1 MPSVY
6 CGLIRREM
14 IILFEAFFN
23 FTKTPFQR
31 DIPAGSLYITP
42 QLKILQDRLSHGVR
56 NGYFLIVTGDSGSGK
71 TTVIRKFMSEL
82 DQSRTAAFYVS
93 ESRLTPRNF
102 YFEVL
107 NQLGVKPRFYRG
119 DAKRQLVKE
128 IRALSND
135 KKLPVIVIDEVH
147 LCDMEMLTEIRFLL
161 NFDMDS
167 RSPMSLILVGQ
178 SEIRDIL
185 RKQVYE
191 AVSQRI
197 DLRCHIPPLDR
208 SQTADYISAH
218 IAYASG
224 SHSDIF
230 TDAAVSA
237 IFDFSN
243 GLPRKINRVASL
255 CLMHAAQTSKRIIDD
270 HMVALIIDGEL
281 SW

>member
-1 MPSVY
+1 M
-6 CGLIRREM
+6 
-14 IILFEAFFN
+14 FEAFFN

-31 DIPAGSLYITP
+31 DIHVDSLYVTP
-42 QLKILQDRLSHGVR
+42 QLKDFQDRLAHGVK
-56 NGYFLIVTGDSGSGK
+56 NCFFLIVTGDSGSGK
-71 TTVIRKFMSEL
+71 TTAIRQFMSGL
-82 DQSRTAAFYVS
+82 DQSKFVAFYVS

-102 YFEVL
+102 YFDVL

-119 DAKRQLVKE
+119 DAKRQLIKE
-128 IRALSND
+128 IRALSSD
-135 KKLPVIVIDEVH
+135 RKLPVIIIDEVH

-178 SEIRDIL
+178 SEIRDTL

-208 SQTADYISAH
+208 PQTADYISAH
-218 IAYASG
+218 IAYAAG
-224 SHSDIF
+224 SHMEIF
-230 TDAAVSA
+230 TDAAISA
-237 IFDFSN
+237 IFEYSS

-255 CLMHAAQTSKRIIDD
+255 CLMHAAQINKRLIDD
-270 HMVALIIDGEL
+270 HMVSLLIDGEL

>member
-1 MPSVY
+1 M
-6 CGLIRREM
+6 
-14 IILFEAFFN
+14 FEAFFN

-31 DIPAGSLYITP
+31 DIPHGALYMTP
-42 QLKILQDRLSHGVR
+42 QFNALQDRLSHGVKNR
-56 NGYFLIVTGDSGSGK
+56 YFLIVTGDSGSGK
-71 TTVIRKFMSEL
+71 TTAIRHFTSSL
-82 DQSRTAAFYVS
+82 DSNRTVSLYVS
-93 ESRLTPRNF
+93 ESSLTPRNF
-102 YFEVL
+102 YFDIL

-128 IRALSND
+128 FQKFSDD
-135 KKLPVIVIDEVH
+135 KKLPVIIIDEAH

-167 RSPMSLILVGQ
+167 RSPMSLILSGQ

-185 RKQVYE
+185 KKQVYE
-191 AVSQRI
+191 AISQRI

-218 IAYASG
+218 LCYAAG
-224 SHSDIF
+224 SHPDIF
-230 TDAAVSA
+230 SDSAVAA
-237 IFDFSN
+237 IFDFSG

-255 CLMHAAQTSKRIIDD
+255 CLMHAAQTNKRIIDD